1 MNRIRKSW
9 ENQAL
14 GILPLLLFLLL
25 DNYISY
31 LHAYTISAIFCV
43 LSMFVFHILRKTKST
58 HSCYCHLFLPSF
70 SMLSF

>member
-1 MNRIRKSW
+1 MTRIRKSW

-31 LHAYTISAIFCV
+31 LQAYTV
-43 LSMFVFHILRKTKST
+43 
-58 HSCYCHLFLPSF
+58 
-70 SMLSF
+70 